1 MSCIEVQKV
10 SAIVA
15 FLQKCIGTSFVD
27 VSRMPQGLFVIRPLN
42 FFPHALLRAV
52 YRFYRFSKL
61 PERFA
66 HALYFFIH
74 YWLRHFLINC
84 VCIVNRHCIAQYIRN
99 VCWKGSVGRAPV
111 ATAEK
116 LSKRLEHSRTFSFS
130 RINKVACRGRFSI
143 VQTTLQ
149 NVV

>member
-1 MSCIEVQKV
+1 MHRNELCRLVSNAERAFCNKTIELLSACTFEGCIPFLPLLETSRKV
-10 SAIVA
+10 
-15 FLQKCIGTSFVD
+15 
-27 VSRMPQGLFVIRPLN
+27 
-42 FFPHALLRAV
+42 RACAV
-52 YRFYRFSKL
+52 
-61 PERFA
+61 
-66 HALYFFIH
+66 FFIH

-84 VCIVNRHCIAQYIRN
+84 VYIVNRHCIAQYIQN

-111 ATAEK
+111 ATSEK